1 MSINILFEL
10 QHELRRLYIAGSGM
24 AEGDLRLAKIVPQLE
39 KLGETA
45 PIFNRFAQAVNELI
59 TSERTDAASKL
70 LELGT
75 LLHSV
80 LYTQGK
86 TEGAGEVSPLV
97 GTNIKAD
104 TSVPY
109 RKIAPL
115 IEALTQKGQGR
126 LEQIHQAYN
135 EGLFHDFR
143 VISAAVTALDD
154 SYAEI
159 PEFLFHKVISQ
170 YGTDALPMLKQQFQ
184 LQGGKGHARRLQLIH
199 NIEGETAIDLYLQ
212 AATIG
217 SVEVRTAGIEILG
230 EYPEQEQFLLEQ
242 AGDKKKEIRR
252 AALNALSKLGSDKAQ
267 DCLFEA
273 LTSKDHE
280 LAAEPIRLSGSD
292 NLIHRV
298 IRHTEDVLDGVL
310 AGTEKDEPEQRL
322 ISYMTSMEE
331 SSSNELFDLLQKI
344 LSVPAERTAELDR
357 LQEVAV
363 QMLLNLGHSEAYA
376 FTAGLQQAYNR
387 RFIGYSFRAAV
398 YSLPPE
404 EVYERY
410 APELHNKRT
419 LAAKE
424 LLRTLGMIT
433 ADITD
438 QMSGNPAKETWD
450 PRWVHLLIK
459 LDEKELVTR
468 FAFYSD
474 AAVISYLTKQCAA
487 HPKFQDYVTV
497 DMLLALFNLR
507 DEHVPEM
514 VMDILERD
522 KTSHFYYLNRAQTAL
537 LSQLPPVYADRL
549 RQFAETI
556 RYESVKQQVLD
567 IADHAVAN
575 NLN

>member
-24 AEGDLRLAKIVPQLE
+24 AAGDLRLGKMLPQLQ
-39 KLGETA
+39 KLGESA
-45 PIFNRFAQAVNELI
+45 PVFNKFAQGVNELLA
-59 TSERTDAASKL
+59 SDRAEAASKL

-86 TEGAGEVSPLV
+86 TEGAGEIYPLV
-97 GTNIKAD
+97 GTEIKAD
-104 TSVPY
+104 TSIPY

-126 LEQIHQAYN
+126 LEQIHQAFN

-170 YGTDALPMLKQQFQ
+170 YGADALPMLKQQFQ

-199 NIEGETAIDLYLQ
+199 NVEGEAAIDLYLQ
-212 AATIG
+212 AATEG
-217 SVEVRTAGIEILG
+217 SVDVRAAAIELLG

-242 AGDKKKEIRR
+242 ADDKKKELRR
-252 AALNALSKLGSDKAQ
+252 AALSALSKLGSDKAQ
-267 DCLFEA
+267 DCLFQA

-280 LAAEPIRLSGSD
+280 LAVEPIRLCGSD
-292 NLIHRV
+292 ELIHRV
-298 IRHTEDVLDGVL
+298 IRQTEDVLAEIV
-310 AGTEKDEPEQRL
+310 AGKENDEQEQHL
-322 ISYMTSMEE
+322 ISYLSSIEGD
-331 SSSNELFDLLQKI
+331 SSNELCLLLQKI
-344 LSVPAERTAELDR
+344 LSVPASKTAKLDR
-357 LQEVAV
+357 LQEVAA
-363 QMLLNLGHSEAYA
+363 QMLLDLDDPEAYA
-376 FTAGLQQAYNR
+376 FTVGLQQKYNR
-387 RFIGYSFRAAV
+387 RFIAYSFRAAV
-398 YSLPPE
+398 HSLPPE

-410 APELHNKRT
+410 ATELSNKRT
-419 LAAKE
+419 SAAKE
-424 LLRTLGMIT
+424 LLRTMSMISV
-433 ADITD
+433 DITD
-438 QMSGNPAKETWD
+438 QMNGNSAIETWD

-468 FAFYSD
+468 FAIHSD
-474 AAVISYLTKQCAA
+474 STVISYLTKQITA

-497 DMLLALFNLR
+497 DMLLALFHLR
-507 DEHVPEM
+507 DDNVSEM

-522 KTSHFYYLNRAQTAL
+522 KTSHSYYLNRSQTAL
-537 LSQLPPVYADRL
+537 LSQLSPVYADRL
-549 RQFAETI
+549 RQFAETMK
-556 RYESVKQQVLD
+556 YQNVKQQVLD
-567 IADHAVAN
+567 IADTVAAKPS
-575 NLN
+575 

>member
-10 QHELRRLYIAGSGM
+10 QHELRRLHIAGSGM

-39 KLGETA
+39 KLGENA

-104 TSVPY
+104 TSFPY

-199 NIEGETAIDLYLQ
+199 NIEGETGIDLYLQ

-230 EYPEQEQFLLEQ
+230 EYPEQEQFLLDQ
-242 AGDKKKEIRR
+242 AGDKRKKF
-252 AALNALSKLGSDKAQ
+252 G
-267 DCLFEA
+267 
-273 LTSKDHE
+273 E
-280 LAAEPIRLSGSD
+280 LP
-292 NLIHRV
+292 
-298 IRHTEDVLDGVL
+298 
-310 AGTEKDEPEQRL
+310 
-322 ISYMTSMEE
+322 
-331 SSSNELFDLLQKI
+331 
-344 LSVPAERTAELDR
+344 
-357 LQEVAV
+357 
-363 QMLLNLGHSEAYA
+363 
-376 FTAGLQQAYNR
+376 
-387 RFIGYSFRAAV
+387 
-398 YSLPPE
+398 
-404 EVYERY
+404 
-410 APELHNKRT
+410 
-419 LAAKE
+419 
-424 LLRTLGMIT
+424 
-433 ADITD
+433 
-438 QMSGNPAKETWD
+438 
-450 PRWVHLLIK
+450 
-459 LDEKELVTR
+459 
-468 FAFYSD
+468 
-474 AAVISYLTKQCAA
+474 
-487 HPKFQDYVTV
+487 
-497 DMLLALFNLR
+497 
-507 DEHVPEM
+507 
-514 VMDILERD
+514 
-522 KTSHFYYLNRAQTAL
+522 
-537 LSQLPPVYADRL
+537 
-549 RQFAETI
+549 
-556 RYESVKQQVLD
+556 
-567 IADHAVAN
+567 
-575 NLN
+575 

>member
-24 AEGDLRLAKIVPQLE
+24 AAGDLRLGKIVPLLE
-39 KLGETA
+39 KLGESA
-45 PIFNRFAQAVNELI
+45 PVFNRLAQGVNELLA
-59 TSERTDAASKL
+59 SERAEAASKL

-86 TEGAGEVSPLV
+86 TEGTGEISPLV
-97 GTNIKAD
+97 GTEIKAD

-135 EGLFHDFR
+135 EGLFLDFR

-159 PEFLFHKVISQ
+159 PEFLYHKVISQ
-170 YGTDALPMLKQQFQ
+170 YGADALPMLKQQFQ

-199 NIEGETAIDLYLQ
+199 SIEGVAAIDLFLQ
-212 AATIG
+212 AATAG
-217 SVEVRTAGIEILG
+217 SVDVRAAAIELLG

-242 AGDKKKEIRR
+242 AGEKKKELRR
-252 AALNALSKLGSDKAQ
+252 AAMTALSKLGSDKAQ

-280 LAAEPIRLSGSD
+280 LAVEPIRLCGSEE
-292 NLIHRV
+292 LIHRV

-310 AGTEKDEPEQRL
+310 AGKENDEPEQRL
-322 ISYMTSMEE
+322 ISYMGSMEE
-331 SSSNELFDLLQKI
+331 SSSNELFLLLQKI
-344 LSVPAERTAELDR
+344 LSVPAAKTAELDR

-363 QMLLNLGHSEAYA
+363 QMLLNLGHPEAYA

-387 RFIGYSFRAAV
+387 RFIAYSFRAAV

-410 APELHNKRT
+410 APELINKRT
-419 LAAKE
+419 SAAKE
-424 LLRTLGMIT
+424 LLRTMGMIT
-433 ADITD
+433 VDITD
-438 QMSGNPAKETWD
+438 QMSGNSVKETWD

-468 FAFYSD
+468 FAFHSD
-474 AAVISYLTKQCAA
+474 STVISYLTKQCAA

-497 DMLLALFNLR
+497 DMLLTLFNLR
-507 DEHVPEM
+507 DDHVSEM

-522 KTSHFYYLNRAQTAL
+522 KTSHLYYLNRSQIAL
-537 LSQLPPVYADRL
+537 LSQLSPVYADRL

-567 IADHAVAN
+567 IVDIVVAKQS
-575 NLN
+575 